1 MTLATATPARAP
13 VEEIRL
19 AVVLNG
25 GVSLAVWMGGVV
37 QELNRLPRRGA
48 STARRWLAAAQALP
62 RAADRAASGDE
73 FFLEQ
78 LDVAMKALSSAFEP
92 TGRPVDLTLAI
103 TLLDGVQ
110 NVTVDVLGQRIPDI
124 AYDGRFRFSHDQ
136 LRSGGAARA
145 LALAAR
151 CSAGFPVAFEPRYVP
166 VDVPADDRRDRPDMA
181 RYASWSEADQAA
193 TVDRSRFT
201 VDRGLLA
208 NTPTRYALSAIARMP
223 PADGPTRRVMP
234 LVHPHAPLEA
244 PETPARPDAPPT
256 VIDTLAG
263 LLTALT
269 GQGSRNFAEEIDAHN
284 RNAVAWRD
292 GRSDVLAALT
302 NRESLHTLVH
312 QLWPHYR
319 RLRVRQVRNEWV
331 AHSPTPLLWS
341 AQRIRSAVSTAFD
354 TWSHGH
360 GGALPF
366 LPPAEPGTQP
376 DAGPGWPWGLGTAI
390 AVVDEVGDLARRALG
405 VAREVTTVALLHQVQ
420 AAVVEARA
428 ELDAPGERRIDVG
441 VRALAAFDAAGIG
454 RESLEQEATSDQLI
468 RTTATAAA
476 TTSTLLDSDRSGLGR
491 VAKPVTRTLRGAMLL
506 PNWVITGLTAGGAAA
521 RALTFAGL
529 TVGGVLLTLSLLG
542 LLGSASPAG
551 ALLGVGAVLCALGYA
566 AMRSGTLLYGLVLLA
581 PVSPLVAVGLTD
593 VLGDTEEATVRA
605 ASTVGGVLALV
616 LALVLSPACP
626 LRCSARQRPSGTGGG
641 GSARTAPGPP
651 TGRARRTP
659 PRSGCSACSPR
670 WPVLRRSPTQSSG
683 PAGSARTRHRGLS
696 SAGRLSSDWS
706 SRPGPG
712 GGCGCGCWH
721 RCRTPTARGG
731 GRPAE
736 HGPRNTRGGAH
747 PRGGREGRAALR
759 CGTAAGRLSPA
770 SLAGSR
776 PSASAMPEPR

>member
-1 MTLATATPARAP
+1 
-13 VEEIRL
+13 
-19 AVVLNG
+19 
-25 GVSLAVWMGGVV
+25 
-37 QELNRLPRRGA
+37 
-48 STARRWLAAAQALP
+48 
-62 RAADRAASGDE
+62 
-73 FFLEQ
+73 
-78 LDVAMKALSSAFEP
+78 MKALSSAFEP
-92 TGRPVDLTLAI
+92 TGRPVDLTLAT

-136 LRSGGAARA
+136 LRSDGAARA

-151 CSAGFPVAFEPRYVP
+151 CSAGFPVAFEPCYVP
-166 VDVPADDRRDRPDMA
+166 VGVPADDRRDRPDMA
-181 RYASWSEADQAA
+181 RCASWSEADQAA
-193 TVDRSRFT
+193 MVDRSRFT

-390 AVVDEVGDLARRALG
+390 AVVD
-405 VAREVTTVALLHQVQ
+405 T
-420 AAVVEARA
+420 
-428 ELDAPGERRIDVG
+428 
-441 VRALAAFDAAGIG
+441 
-454 RESLEQEATSDQLI
+454 
-468 RTTATAAA
+468 
-476 TTSTLLDSDRSGLGR
+476 
-491 VAKPVTRTLRGAMLL
+491 
-506 PNWVITGLTAGGAAA
+506 
-521 RALTFAGL
+521 
-529 TVGGVLLTLSLLG
+529 
-542 LLGSASPAG
+542 
-551 ALLGVGAVLCALGYA
+551 
-566 AMRSGTLLYGLVLLA
+566 
-581 PVSPLVAVGLTD
+581 
-593 VLGDTEEATVRA
+593 
-605 ASTVGGVLALV
+605 
-616 LALVLSPACP
+616 
-626 LRCSARQRPSGTGGG
+626 
-641 GSARTAPGPP
+641 
-651 TGRARRTP
+651 
-659 PRSGCSACSPR
+659 
-670 WPVLRRSPTQSSG
+670 
-683 PAGSARTRHRGLS
+683 
-696 SAGRLSSDWS
+696 
-706 SRPGPG
+706 
-712 GGCGCGCWH
+712 
-721 RCRTPTARGG
+721 
-731 GRPAE
+731 
-736 HGPRNTRGGAH
+736 AH
-747 PRGGREGRAALR
+747 PG
-759 CGTAAGRLSPA
+759 
-770 SLAGSR
+770 
-776 PSASAMPEPR
+776 

>member
-1 MTLATATPARAP
+1 
-13 VEEIRL
+13 
-19 AVVLNG
+19 
-25 GVSLAVWMGGVV
+25 
-37 QELNRLPRRGA
+37 
-48 STARRWLAAAQALP
+48 
-62 RAADRAASGDE
+62 
-73 FFLEQ
+73 
-78 LDVAMKALSSAFEP
+78 MKALSSAFEP
-92 TGRPVDLTLAI
+92 TGRPVDLTLAT

-151 CSAGFPVAFEPRYVP
+151 CSAGFPVAFEPCYVP
-166 VDVPADDRRDRPDMA
+166 VGVPADDRRDRPDMA

-302 NRESLHTLVH
+302 NRESLHTLVR

-376 DAGPGWPWGLGTAI
+376 DTGPGWPWGLGTAI
-390 AVVDEVGDLARRALG
+390 AVVDEVGDLTRRALG
-405 VAREVTTVALLHQVQ
+405 VARETTTVALLRQVQ

-454 RESLEQEATSDQLI
+454 NESLEQEATSDQLI

-476 TTSTLLDSDRSGLGR
+476 MTSTLLDSDRSGLGGI
-491 VAKPVTRTLRGAMLL
+491 AKPVTRTLRGAMLL
-506 PNWVITGLTAGGAAA
+506 PYWVVTGLTAGGAAA
-521 RALTFAGL
+521 RALAFAGL

-566 AMRSGTLLYGLVLLA
+566 AMRSGTLLHGLVLLA

-605 ASTVGGVLALV
+605 AWTVGGVLALV
-616 LALVLSPACP
+616 LALVLLASLPSPMLSPAATVRHWWRRVGEHGAGP
-626 LRCSARQRPSGTGGG
+626 ADGAGPAHPAAFRVFGVLAPVAGIAAVAYAVVRSGGIGPHPPPWALLGGAVVLGLVVSSRTGRWLRLRLLAPMPDAHGPRRWTTRGARSPKHPRRRAPPWRARGPRSTEMWHGG
-641 GSARTAPGPP
+641 GSVVSGQPRRLAAQRLRDAGAEMSASTLLGHASGKDLEPVPGERARPP
-651 TGRARRTP
+651 TCEYVVRA
-659 PRSGCSACSPR
+659 
-670 WPVLRRSPTQSSG
+670 
-683 PAGSARTRHRGLS
+683 LS
-696 SAGRLSSDWS
+696 D
-706 SRPGPG
+706 
-712 GGCGCGCWH
+712 CWD
-721 RCRTPTARGG
+721 AVSY
-731 GRPAE
+731 AQ
-736 HGPRNTRGGAH
+736 
-747 PRGGREGRAALR
+747 
-759 CGTAAGRLSPA
+759 
-770 SLAGSR
+770 
-776 PSASAMPEPR
+776 